1 MIPRSGTLLAI
12 STLMAVLIGCA
23 SPMNPSAPNVN
34 PLPKWSVENPNAS
47 SGEKPASMAQAKK
60 SDTSGTSSLDAL
72 RSGQSTAGSSLLKDV
87 YFAFDRAE
95 LSEDARAALKAN
107 TEWLNAN
114 ASVRVQIEGHCDE
127 RGAEDYNMAL
137 GAKRAQAVMD
147 YLTSA
152 GITAARMS
160 TISFGE
166 EVPVCREHSE
176 ECWTKNRRAR
186 FVVVSSQPTS

>member
-1 MIPRSGTLLAI
+1 MIAKRSF
-12 STLMAVLIGCA
+12 AVSVLLIGLVGCA
-23 SPMNPSAPNVN
+23 PSMNPSPPNVN
-34 PLPKWSVENPNAS
+34 PPPKWSVENPNAS
-47 SGEKPASMAQAKK
+47 SGEKLARTAEAKK
-60 SDTSGTSSLDAL
+60 SDASSTSSLDAL
-72 RSGQSTAGSSLLKDV
+72 RNGQSNASSGALKDV

-95 LSEDARAALKAN
+95 LSDEARAALKTN

-137 GAKRAQAVMD
+137 GAKRAQAAMD
-147 YLTSA
+147 FLTSLGISA
-152 GITAARMS
+152 GRMS

-186 FVVVSSQPTS
+186 FVVVSGQPTS